1 MPSMSESK
9 YREKLERLGKQL
21 LQTEAVLQT
30 HPLVNEKLMILQT
43 VVRFFAMQ
51 TEWSVAGPLARLS
64 MTLETALLG
73 NLAGQSAT
81 AMIGPAL
88 NQMQQGL
95 NKLIQTVFDPSEKK
109 WVRLIGMYTEVMTMA
124 LIYVSTQLLGNWK
137 KTFDL
142 DDPRSVKQA
151 GLLLRE
157 LGLTY
162 ILGGAL
168 LESPYKILG
177 GQLGLEEKKQ
187 KRLGHIGLAY
197 LILIMILVNE
207 EDEPLNEDLFEL
219 IAKFLRPALQSIE
232 ESLGNTNL
240 SEDNL
245 RLASNQL
252 ELIKQSLNDPPAL
265 KQAIMGSFEEF
276 GLPYSEVRKDLKK
289 LIEVNKN
296 LYESFN
302 NIFYKKEQTV
312 TSMSQSA

>member
-1 MPSMSESK
+1 
-9 YREKLERLGKQL
+9 
-21 LQTEAVLQT
+21 
-30 HPLVNEKLMILQT
+30 
-43 VVRFFAMQ
+43 
-51 TEWSVAGPLARLS
+51 
-64 MTLETALLG
+64 
-73 NLAGQSAT
+73 
-81 AMIGPAL
+81 
-88 NQMQQGL
+88 
-95 NKLIQTVFDPSEKK
+95 
-109 WVRLIGMYTEVMTMA
+109 
-124 LIYVSTQLLGNWK
+124 
-137 KTFDL
+137 
-142 DDPRSVKQA
+142 
-151 GLLLRE
+151 LLRE

-240 SEDNL
+240 SEDDL
-245 RLASNQL
+245 GLASNQL
-252 ELIKQSLNDPPAL
+252 ELIKHSLNDPSAL

-276 GLPYSEVRKDLKK
+276 GLPYSEVRKDLKN